1 MWGGGCRNGKP
12 ETQEPPEISLHV
24 WKPLQPCPHKRL
36 LSLPRLRMEDLI
48 LTQYVAKSYYNA
60 SFKPKTLYKVEFL
73 NTPQKTNLQKLAKT
87 V

>member
-1 MWGGGCRNGKP
+1 
-12 ETQEPPEISLHV
+12 
-24 WKPLQPCPHKRL
+24 
-36 LSLPRLRMEDLI
+36 MEDLI